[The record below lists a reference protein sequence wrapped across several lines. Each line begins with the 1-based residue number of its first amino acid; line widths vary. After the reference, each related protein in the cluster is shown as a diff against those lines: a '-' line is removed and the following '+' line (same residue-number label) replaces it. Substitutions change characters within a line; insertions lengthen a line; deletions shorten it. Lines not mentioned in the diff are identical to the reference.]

1 MQHDQELESRLND
14 LFKRVE
20 ALEARQAAGRPSVA
34 PPPAAIPSLA
44 ACRPNANQ
52 PKPEIEEAAESA
64 RAAALQRLTDQSN
77 ARPSTRPPAP
87 TANTTTQHAAMN
99 VSDLER
105 LVGIKVFAVAGALIV
120 IAGAAFFFKLAWDQG
135 WLGRLPNEWKAIS
148 GALSGFALLI
158 CGDVVRRRFG
168 TVAGTGLNAAG
179 LGVLYAT
186 AYASHPTLQLFTRP
200 TALALLA
207 LSSLIGFVV
216 AARSRSVA
224 IACIS
229 MVGAYGAPFL
239 LSTGDPPPLGFL
251 PAYWIALMATGV
263 GLAAAHGSVFAPAR
277 AIGWWFTLILGLGW
291 TAWRGADHPLV
302 GATFFAAFWAITHME
317 LLVRAKYERLAD
329 RSVSLHA
336 LDPRLASWRGVLTS
350 FTTTAWAVGLATA
363 ALHASVHAR
372 FDWLAPATG
381 FAVTAPLA
389 LIQAGSL
396 RVLRDQPRNDV
407 ERLGAGFAASAGALA
422 VLTIAMA
429 FVSWTQV
436 ASWFALA
443 LGAAV
448 GARWMRA
455 RSLSVYAVIVAT
467 IGTARL
473 VALQWWSQP
482 AIVSSNGFVLS
493 HISILVLAG
502 GAVWVTLSVLC
513 TLGRKRENAHL
524 RDLCLAIGFGM
535 LLAAPAHENATA
547 QALLTSWFTL
557 SAIVWMAGFVW
568 TAPALHRYAYVGSCF
583 AIVAWIG
590 AELNSEWLRNQ
601 DLMVLN
607 VPMLAAMSIGALGFA
622 IAVRERRFTTFS
634 QAQPWLIPLI
644 AVPALWVFGVTTME
658 VMRIAERVFSDATA
672 QRAVVSFWWAAIALG
687 LLVSGVAL
695 RNPAARRVGL
705 AVLAVAGA
713 KTALY
718 DLVGIGAAW
727 RVGTFL
733 GVGGVML
740 IVAVFYARASRLSV
754 AAKPI

>member
-14 LFKRVE
+14 LFRRVE
-20 ALEARQAAGRPSVA
+20 ALEARQPGSHSPVA
-34 PPPAAIPSLA
+34 PAPAAIPSLA
-44 ACRPNANQ
+44 ACRPNANR
-52 PKPEIEEAAESA
+52 PKPEIDEAAESA

-77 ARPSTRPPAP
+77 ARPSTPPPAS
-87 TANTTTQHAAMN
+87 AATTSTHASAMN

-186 AYASHPTLQLFTRP
+186 AYASHPTLQLVNRP

-207 LSSLIGFVV
+207 LSSIIGFVV

-251 PAYWIALMATGV
+251 PAYWIAVMATGV
-263 GLAAAHGSVFAPAR
+263 GLAAARGSVFAPAR
-277 AIGWWFTLILGLGW
+277 ALGWWFTLILGLGW

-302 GATFFAAFWAITHME
+302 GATFFAAFWTMTHME
-317 LLVRAKYERLAD
+317 LLLRAKYERLDD
-329 RSVSLHA
+329 RNAPLLA

-350 FTTTAWAVGLATA
+350 LTTTAWAVGLAAA
-363 ALHASVHAR
+363 ALHASAHAHL
-372 FDWLAPATG
+372 DWLAPATG

-389 LIQAGSL
+389 LIQVGSL
-396 RVLRDQPRNDV
+396 RVLRDQPRNNI

-429 FVSWTQV
+429 LVSWTQV

-443 LGAAV
+443 LAAAL

-455 RSLSVYAVIVAT
+455 RSLSVYAVIVAA

-473 VALQWWSQP
+473 CALQWWSQP

-493 HISILVLAG
+493 QISILVIAG
-502 GAVWVTLSVLC
+502 GFVWVALAALC
-513 TLGRKRENAHL
+513 KLGRQREDASL

-535 LLAAPAHENATA
+535 LIAAPAHQDATA
-547 QALLTSWFTL
+547 QALLASWLVL
-557 SAIVWMAGFVW
+557 SVVVWMAGFMW
-568 TAPALHRYAYVGSCF
+568 TAPALHRFAYVGSCF

-590 AELNSEWLRNQ
+590 ADLHSEWLRSQ
-601 DLMVLN
+601 GQLILN
-607 VPMLAAMSIGALGFA
+607 VPMIAAMSIGALGFA
-622 IAVRERRFTTFS
+622 IAARERRYSTMS
-634 QAQPWLIPLI
+634 HQQPWLIPMI
-644 AVPALWVFGVTTME
+644 ALPALWMFGVTTME

-687 LLVSGVAL
+687 LLVSGVAI

-718 DLVGIGAAW
+718 GLVGIGAAW

-740 IVAVFYARASRLSV
+740 LVAVFYARASRLSMTTR
-754 AAKPI
+754 AT